1 MHIRKARGQF
11 VMEVANAFTNTCTLA
26 KDRDVP
32 LRYTSGATDTTFNM
46 NGYDQTFMSIQDEAG
61 HTSNVITSDK
71 ACVLRLKQN
80 WVANTVIDSAGTLR
94 EPGKRKDCFSGIIS
108 GKVAVSVEGSDT
120 CYFAGPNTS
129 TGSFS
134 LTNQAYCG
142 FTLDGV
148 WKGTNFFV
156 SAGSTLVVSNTAAL
170 PAKSRIKLSDAPE
183 QEVKSSILLGEG
195 NYTATS
201 MSVDGELLYR
211 GTWGSSESNA
221 RFKDDVHF
229 KGPGVLTLTTGA
241 PFPGCRIIIK

>member
-1 MHIRKARGQF
+1 
-11 VMEVANAFTNTCTLA
+11 MEVANAFSNISTLA
-26 KDRDVP
+26 KDREIP
-32 LRYTSGATDTTFNM
+32 LRYSGLAENTTFNM
-46 NGYDQTFMSIQDEAG
+46 NGYEQSFMSIQDDVRNQ
-61 HTSNVITSDK
+61 SNVITSEK
-71 ACVLRLKQN
+71 SCVLRLKQN
-80 WVANTVIDSAGTLR
+80 WVANTIIDSAGSVR
-94 EPGKRKDCFSGIIS
+94 EPPRKDTFYGKIS
-108 GKVAVSVEGSDT
+108 GKVSVSVEGSDS

-142 FTLDGV
+142 FTSDGV

-170 PAKSRIKLSDAPE
+170 PAKSQIKLSDAPD

-195 NYTATS
+195 DYTATS
-201 MSVDGELLYR
+201 MSIDGELLYR

-229 KGPGVLTLTTGA
+229 KGPGVLTLATGA

>member
-1 MHIRKARGQF
+1 
-11 VMEVANAFTNTCTLA
+11 
-26 KDRDVP
+26 
-32 LRYTSGATDTTFNM
+32 M
-46 NGYDQTFMSIQDEAG
+46 NGYEQTFMSIQDEVKKS
-61 HTSNVITSDK
+61 SNVITSDK
-71 ACVLRLKQN
+71 SCILRLKQN
-80 WVANTVIDSAGTLR
+80 WVANTIIVNGKLQ
-94 EPGKRKDCFSGIIS
+94 EPQYRKDTFYGTIS
-108 GKVAVSVEGSDT
+108 GKVSVSVEGSDS

-142 FTLDGV
+142 FTSDGV

-170 PAKSRIKLSDAPE
+170 PAKSQIRLSDAPE
-183 QEVKSSILLGEG
+183 QEVKSSVLLGEG

>member
-1 MHIRKARGQF
+1 
-11 VMEVANAFTNTCTLA
+11 
-26 KDRDVP
+26 
-32 LRYTSGATDTTFNM
+32 M
-46 NGYDQTFMSIQDEAG
+46 NGYSQTFTCIRDDAKSS
-61 HTSNVITSDK
+61 SNVIKSDSK
-71 ACVLRLKQN
+71 DCVLRLMQN
-80 WVANTVIDSAGTLR
+80 WSQVKPGTSQVAPVFHGEIR
-94 EPGKRKDCFSGIIS
+94 
-108 GKVAVSVEGSDT
+108 GKVSVSVEGSDS

-142 FTLDGV
+142 FTSTGV

-170 PAKSRIKLSDAPE
+170 PAKSQIRLSDAPE
-183 QEVKSSILLGEG
+183 QEVKSSVLLGEG